1 MKSTTLSVV
10 SVNCNGLRDRKK
22 RLKLYKWAQDL
33 NIQILF
39 LQETHFTKDI
49 IDSHD
54 KYDWHGRSFHSI
66 GSSQSCG
73 TSILIKGKEIEVID
87 QRSFHDGRLNAVN
100 ISYSG
105 ETFWLINIYAPNAL
119 KLRKTFFETCFQFLE
134 EHVLPSEGVILGGD
148 FNTVMNFKYD
158 KMGGV
163 MKDFQDAIHL
173 RVQSASNYL
182 IDIWRDQHLNDSE
195 FTHEQSYKSQI
206 IRTRIDFFLSFKLDE
221 R

>member
-1 MKSTTLSVV
+1 M
-10 SVNCNGLRDRKK
+10 
-22 RLKLYKWAQDL
+22 
-33 NIQILF
+33 
-39 LQETHFTKDI
+39 
-49 IDSHD
+49 
-54 KYDWHGRSFHSI
+54 
-66 GSSQSCG
+66 
-73 TSILIKGKEIEVID
+73 IKGKEIEVID

-173 RVQSASNYL
+173 RVQSASNDL
-182 IDIWRDQHLNDSE
+182 IDIWREQHLNDSE
-195 FTHEQSYKSQI
+195 FTHEQRYKSQI
-206 IRTRIDFFLSFKLDE
+206 IRTRIDFFLVSSWMKDNVIESKILGRFISDHNPIMLRIEFKQAKKGKGLWKLNNSLLQDQNYCQQVIA
-221 R
+221 RIDNLK